1 MNRKPFV
8 VGIVLSACLVVLTI
22 FLFLGKILDYS
33 IEKFAEEKLNRP
45 VDIAAVSVSYFP
57 LKITIDQ
64 VQIIDLKQLDK
75 DLVFIDKLSFEL
87 AVLPMVF
94 NRFVINQI
102 LVDDIFIHRN
112 RSQSYILSEKEKQ
125 SSQAV
130 LNQTSKQTQLN
141 TGINVQRFIDQSN
154 LNLLDFLQ
162 RYKKNIHDLRKDV
175 KVKTS
180 VAIKNKLKKAHHE
193 IDILIN
199 TDKKMIKKELK
210 KNKQKSTYL
219 KRVHLLGKSTDEWIV
234 LKQDLLN
241 IIDQYSQLDQ
251 NVQLAYAADY
261 DFILKEVS
269 DVYKKESTLSEL
281 LVSSYIQE
289 LLDSFDIHLEAFKHN
304 YSSFLDQYYIAQDYR
319 VDQKGSYVP
328 LRFKGTWPKVAIH
341 SIKINGQSEHSIFDI
356 NVINLSSTLF
366 EKGSDFSFSI
376 NQSERDEKGVSM
388 YGVGSTIF
396 EQSNARF
403 ESHFKL
409 LQQNNS
415 VLDPN
420 RHYIEQVNT
429 VADVSL
435 DYFNSMLDLD
445 IGLRLNDIKFSKQI
459 SNVIV
464 RSFLSSINDIGIDF
478 KLFGPFDQLDY
489 SITSTVDQ
497 PFSFVFNSLKKD
509 QEEKL
514 KHTLTMLL
522 QEKKENLMNK
532 LNKISMKN
540 EFEVSI
546 KDLILSIDELTQK
559 MADLDKKVAKFR

>member
-1 MNRKPFV
+1 
-8 VGIVLSACLVVLTI
+8 
-22 FLFLGKILDYS
+22 
-33 IEKFAEEKLNRP
+33 
-45 VDIAAVSVSYFP
+45 
-57 LKITIDQ
+57 
-64 VQIIDLKQLDK
+64 
-75 DLVFIDKLSFEL
+75 
-87 AVLPMVF
+87 
-94 NRFVINQI
+94 
-102 LVDDIFIHRN
+102 
-112 RSQSYILSEKEKQ
+112 
-125 SSQAV
+125 
-130 LNQTSKQTQLN
+130 
-141 TGINVQRFIDQSN
+141 
-154 LNLLDFLQ
+154 
-162 RYKKNIHDLRKDV
+162 
-175 KVKTS
+175 
-180 VAIKNKLKKAHHE
+180 
-193 IDILIN
+193 
-199 TDKKMIKKELK
+199 
-210 KNKQKSTYL
+210 
-219 KRVHLLGKSTDEWIV
+219 
-234 LKQDLLN
+234 
-241 IIDQYSQLDQ
+241 
-251 NVQLAYAADY
+251 
-261 DFILKEVS
+261 
-269 DVYKKESTLSEL
+269 
-281 LVSSYIQE
+281 
-289 LLDSFDIHLEAFKHN
+289 
-304 YSSFLDQYYIAQDYR
+304 
-319 VDQKGSYVP
+319 
-328 LRFKGTWPKVAIH
+328 
-341 SIKINGQSEHSIFDI
+341 
-356 NVINLSSTLF
+356 
-366 EKGSDFSFSI
+366 
-376 NQSERDEKGVSM
+376 GVSM

-559 MADLDKKVAKFR
+559 MADLDKK